1 MKMPCL
7 HEHLRSTAKTCE
19 TKFLKSRV
27 AKQLAGTLE
36 KYRKTCET
44 KFLRSRVAKRLAG
57 TLEEHQKYKKENEDE
72 QQRKV
77 LHDHRDCLH
86 IR

>member
-1 MKMPCL
+1 MEDGFGVAGLNPK
-7 HEHLRSTAKTCE
+7 RQGFDRTACYSE
-19 TKFLKSRV
+19 
-27 AKQLAGTLE
+27 KQLAGTLE